1 MRPLKL
7 QNKIILIVDDEAFLR
22 ELLRDLFELEGAR
35 VTEASSGEH
44 AWEELL
50 KATYDIVLS
59 DVRMPGGNGVELI
72 KNIQSRL
79 SYYPKCFLCSG
90 FNDVNEAELKS
101 LGVLKVFPKPFNMD
115 EIVDGLTSVI

>member
-7 QNKIILIVDDEAFLR
+7 QNKKILIVDDEAFLR

-35 VTEASSGEH
+35 VTEASNGDQ
-44 AWEELL
+44 AWMELQ
-50 KATYDIVLS
+50 KTAYDIVLS
-59 DVRMPGGNGVELI
+59 DVRMPGGNGIDLM
-72 KNIQSRL
+72 KNIQTRL
-79 SYYPKCFLCSG
+79 SYHPKCFLCSG
-90 FNDVNEAELKS
+90 FNDVIEAELKS